1 MKNTKNKMVPIHPTG
16 QACGFS
22 RHDSYKDH
30 TFKIVNSYEG
40 GDYVAPTVN
49 MEIDSQATIGDLL
62 DAFHCFLKAVGYYP
76 PEHSTLD
83 FISDDKPSYD
93 DDDENY

>member
-30 TFKIVNSYEG
+30 TFKIVNNYESEGIHISYSKY
-40 GDYVAPTVN
+40 GDR
-49 MEIDSQATIGDLL
+49 
-62 DAFHCFLKAVGYYP
+62 
-76 PEHSTLD
+76 
-83 FISDDKPSYD
+83 
-93 DDDENY
+93 